1 MDGMTTAT
9 DIAEAEA
16 GRAPARRDARRDA
29 ILEAAT
35 ELFLEAGFEA
45 ASIDRIVARVGGSKS
60 TVYAYF
66 GNKAGLFAAVVE
78 RVLEELGEATW
89 AEGEGSLGL
98 KAGLRA
104 IGLRLLR
111 LVTSERHVALSR
123 LVIAESRR
131 FPEIGR
137 IYYERGPR
145 VAYGRLASFLAEHA
159 ARGEAAIEDPRGAA
173 DWFAGKLL
181 HRSFLERLCLEQST
195 LSQGEMRQIVDEAVS
210 GVLRLYGTV
219 SGEENDAKGEA
230 GCD

>member
-1 MDGMTTAT
+1 MD
-9 DIAEAEA
+9 DIAAPPA
-16 GRAPARRDARRDA
+16 ASGPDAAPPSGRQDRRDA

-45 ASIDRIVARVGGSKS
+45 ASIDRVVACVGGSKS

-89 AEGEGSLGL
+89 AEGEGSLALETGL
-98 KAGLRA
+98 KA

-111 LVTSERHVALSR
+111 LVSSERHIALSR

-145 VAYGRLASFLAEHA
+145 VAYGRLASFLAERA
-159 ARGEAAIEDPRGAA
+159 GRGEAVIEDPQAAA

-181 HRSFLERLCLEQST
+181 HRSFLERLCLDHSMPSQS
-195 LSQGEMRQIVDEAVS
+195 EMRRIVDEAVD
-210 GVLRLYGTV
+210 GVLRLYGTA
-219 SGEENDAKGEA
+219 SAGEDDAKGGA
-230 GCD
+230 ACG